1 MDIKLKRHY
10 KAIILF
16 IFTIFFFG
24 LVIGETMMVPYSSGT
39 QLKVSAN
46 PDNIENGIYIFD
58 GSLVHEIEIDMT
70 EEDYDLMVTTFN
82 ETGEKEYFPADIT
95 IDGVTIKN
103 VGLRLKGNSS
113 LNGLFKKNS
122 TSQDTQAPYLIKLD
136 KYVDGQS
143 YQGYT
148 EIAVRTGSFNGGEV
162 SLLEEP
168 LSLFIYQESGQ
179 IVPEYSYASVK
190 VSDNKAYYYVI
201 CENIDGNYIEKHFA
215 DTNGILYKKGN
226 SADFSYK
233 GEDQT
238 KYVSEYEQ
246 KTNKKNEDYTKLIA
260 FLKFVSESSDEEF
273 EKELPDWLEL
283 DSFMTMIAIN
293 ELIDNQD
300 SFSGQ
305 SRNFYLY
312 YNPETEQF
320 TMLAWD
326 FNLAFGGFGR
336 GGNKGMQ
343 GMDGNMTFQTPS
355 EMPPMDFNMSA
366 QKPQGMTNRDINRSI
381 IRPEETP
388 GMDFNRTAQIPGDI
402 ENMRQGGGM
411 QGTNELKER
420 FFANEKFSQ
429 MYQERYDQLSKKI
442 YCEESLLE
450 EIDYIAK
457 VFTEYNEENNILD
470 QKTYDAEI
478 QKMIDYVYQKRE
490 SFCQ

>member
-10 KAIILF
+10 KVLILF
-16 IFTIFFFG
+16 IFAIFFFG
-24 LVIGETMMVPYSSGT
+24 MAIGETMMVPYSSGN
-39 QLKVSAN
+39 QLNASAN
-46 PDNIENGIYIFD
+46 PDNIENEIYIFD
-58 GSLVHEIEIDMT
+58 DSLVHEIKIDMT
-70 EEDYDLMVTTFN
+70 EEDYNLMITTFN

-113 LNGLFKKNS
+113 LNGLFKKSSN
-122 TSQDTQAPYLIKLD
+122 QDTQAPYLIKFD
-136 KYVDGQS
+136 KYVEGQS
-143 YQGYT
+143 YQGYK
-148 EIAVRTGSFNGGEV
+148 EIAVRTGSFNAG
-162 SLLEEP
+162 SALLEEP
-168 LSLFIYQESGQ
+168 LSLFIYQENGQ
-179 IVPEYSYASVK
+179 VVPEYSYASVK
-190 VSDNKAYYYVI
+190 VADNSPYYYVI

-273 EKELPDWLEL
+273 EEQLPDWLEL

-312 YNPETEQF
+312 YNPETRQF

-326 FNLAFGGFGR
+326 FNLAFGGFG
-336 GGNKGMQ
+336 GGNRNMQ
-343 GMDGNMTFQTPS
+343 NRDGNMTIQVPDG
-355 EMPPMDFNMSA
+355 MPPMDFNMSA
-366 QKPQGMTNRDINRSI
+366 QRPEGMTNRDVNRSVMRPEGMPGRDANMAMQ
-381 IRPEETP
+381 RPEEM
-388 GMDFNRTAQIPGDI
+388 G
-402 ENMRQGGGM
+402 NMRQGGM
-411 QGTNELKER
+411 QGSNLLKER

-429 MYQERYDQLSKKI
+429 MYQEKYDELLKKI
-442 YCEESLLE
+442 YCDGSLIE
-450 EIDYIAK
+450 EINHIAE
-457 VFTEYNEENNILD
+457 VFTEYNKENNILD
-470 QKTYDAEI
+470 QNSYDAEV
-478 QKMIDYVYQKRE
+478 QKIKDYVNQKRE
-490 SFCQ
+490 ALCQ

>member
-201 CENIDGNYIEKHFA
+201 CENIDGNYIEKHFS
-215 DTNGILYKKGN
+215 DTDGILYKKGN

-238 KYVSEYEQ
+238 KYISEYEQ
-246 KTNKKNEDYTKLIA
+246 KTNKKNGIT
-260 FLKFVSESSDEEF
+260 
-273 EKELPDWLEL
+273 
-283 DSFMTMIAIN
+283 
-293 ELIDNQD
+293 
-300 SFSGQ
+300 
-305 SRNFYLY
+305 
-312 YNPETEQF
+312 
-320 TMLAWD
+320 
-326 FNLAFGGFGR
+326 
-336 GGNKGMQ
+336 
-343 GMDGNMTFQTPS
+343 
-355 EMPPMDFNMSA
+355 
-366 QKPQGMTNRDINRSI
+366 
-381 IRPEETP
+381 
-388 GMDFNRTAQIPGDI
+388 
-402 ENMRQGGGM
+402 
-411 QGTNELKER
+411 
-420 FFANEKFSQ
+420 
-429 MYQERYDQLSKKI
+429 LS
-442 YCEESLLE
+442 
-450 EIDYIAK
+450 
-457 VFTEYNEENNILD
+457 
-470 QKTYDAEI
+470 
-478 QKMIDYVYQKRE
+478 
-490 SFCQ
+490 

>member
-201 CENIDGNYIEKHFA
+201 CENIDGNYIEKHFSGT
-215 DTNGILYKKGN
+215 DGILYKKGN

-238 KYVSEYEQ
+238 KYISEYEQ

-260 FLKFVSESSDEEF
+260 FLKFVSESSNEEF

-312 YNPETEQF
+312 YNPETQKF

-326 FNLAFGGFGR
+326 FNLAFGRFG
-336 GGNKGMQ
+336 GGNRNMQ
-343 GMDGNMTFQTPS
+343 NGDGNMTFQVPGG
-355 EMPPMDFNMSA
+355 MPQMDFNIST
-366 QKPQGMTNRDINRSI
+366 QRPQGVNNRDMNRSI
-381 IRPEETP
+381 MRPEGVP
-388 GMDFNRTAQIPGDI
+388 GMDFNRTVQRQEDVGDI
-402 ENMRQGGGM
+402 RQGGQM
-411 QGTNELKER
+411 QGSNLLKER

-429 MYQERYDQLSKKI
+429 IYQEKYGELSKEI
-442 YCEESLLE
+442 YCEDSLVK
-450 EIDYIAK
+450 EIEYIAE
-457 VFTEYNEENNILD
+457 VFTGYNKKNNILD
-470 QKTYDAEI
+470 QNSYDAEV
-478 QKMIDYVYQKRE
+478 QKMIDYVNQKRE
-490 SFCQ
+490 ALCR

>member
-10 KAIILF
+10 KVIILF

-24 LVIGETMMVPYSSGT
+24 LVIGETMMVPYSSGN
-39 QLKVSAN
+39 QLNASAN
-46 PDNIENGIYIFD
+46 PNNIENEIYIFD
-58 GSLVHEIEIDMT
+58 DSLIHEIVIDMT
-70 EEDYDLMVTTFN
+70 EEEYDLMITTFN

-95 IDGVTIKN
+95 IDGITIKN

-122 TSQDTQAPYLIKLD
+122 TSQDVQAPYLIKLD

-148 EIAVRTGSFNGGEV
+148 EIAVRTGSFNAG
-162 SLLEEP
+162 SALLEEP
-168 LSLFIYQESGQ
+168 LSLFIYQEAGQ
-179 IVPEYSYASVK
+179 VVPEYSYASVK
-190 VSDNKAYYYVI
+190 VSNNKPYYYVL
-201 CENIDGNYIEKHFA
+201 CENIDGNYIEKHFSG
-215 DTNGILYKKGN
+215 TEGILYKKGN

-312 YNPETEQF
+312 YSPETRQF

-326 FNLAFGGFGR
+326 FNLAFGGFG
-336 GGNKGMQ
+336 GGNRNMQ
-343 GMDGNMTFQTPS
+343 NRDGNMTFQVPGD
-355 EMPPMDFNMSA
+355 MPPMDFNMSA
-366 QKPQGMTNRDINRSI
+366 QRPQGVNNRDMNRSI
-381 IRPEETP
+381 MRP
-388 GMDFNRTAQIPGDI
+388 GMDFNMTAQRPEG
-402 ENMRQGGGM
+402 MMQGGGM
-411 QGTNELKER
+411 QGTNLLKER
-420 FFANEKFSQ
+420 FFANENFSQ
-429 MYQERYDQLSKKI
+429 MYQEKYEELSKKI
-442 YCEESLLE
+442 YCDDSLIE
-450 EIDYIAK
+450 EINNIAK
-457 VFTEYNEENNILD
+457 VFTEYNKENNILD
-470 QKTYDAEI
+470 QNTYDAEV
-478 QKMIDYVYQKRE
+478 QKMVDYVNQKRE
-490 SFCQ
+490 ALCQ